1 MHSLLRSLFKPQPQK
16 TVPLAVP
23 GDENPEPMFSE
34 PPPALQGDI
43 SAIAI
48 EDVVQLFDFAALTG
62 KLEIQSTTNSG
73 TFYFRKGSLIHGL
86 LQINHRKI
94 GQILLDSGVITAQQ
108 LEECLL
114 LHERTDTRQRF
125 GQILLEKGY
134 AKSDWLDK
142 SLLRQVKEAFFETLS
157 WHEGNFRFYPGQI
170 PAPDEVQMHARID
183 HLLLEGMVHIDQ
195 NAADEE
201 DE

>member
-1 MHSLLRSLFKPQPQK
+1 MNTLLRSLFKPQTQK

-23 GDENPEPMFSE
+23 GDEDAEPMLSE
-34 PPPALQGDI
+34 PTPALQGDI

-62 KLEIQSTTNSG
+62 KLEVHSATNSG
-73 TFYFRKGSLIHGL
+73 TFFFRKGSLIHGL
-86 LQINHRKI
+86 LQINHRRI
-94 GQILLDSGVITAQQ
+94 GQILLDSGVITEQQ

-134 AKSDWLDK
+134 AKSDWLDS

-157 WHEGNFRFYPGQI
+157 WHEGIFKFYPGEI

-195 NAADEE
+195 NASDEE